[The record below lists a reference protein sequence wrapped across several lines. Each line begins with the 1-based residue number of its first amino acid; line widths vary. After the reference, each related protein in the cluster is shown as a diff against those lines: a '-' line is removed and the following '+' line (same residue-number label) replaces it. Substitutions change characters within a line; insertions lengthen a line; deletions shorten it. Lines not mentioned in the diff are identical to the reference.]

1 MYNLISF
8 HFLYSNRLDIDFLT
22 SKSTDAN
29 CLLQISVDF
38 HKDLVFRNTCI
49 ANEWGEP
56 ETTENLDPMAVSRLL
71 VAGQRFRV
79 CILVTDTKFMIALN
93 EVPFCMYKFRG
104 QLSDIRT
111 LRVTKDVQYVNQ
123 VDHRRCYPSPR
134 PLVWLNDD
142 YHSFSNDV
150 PKKFMAGHAIVIK
163 GIPFGNPKGRFT
175 ITFFEN
181 ETKKQAFHFNARF
194 EQQIVVRNSTNE
206 KLR

>member
-1 MYNLISF
+1 MHDLEF
-8 HFLYSNRLDIDFLT
+8 HRLDIDFLA

-29 CLLQISVDF
+29 CLLQISVHF
-38 HKDLVFRNTCI
+38 FKDLVIRNTRI
-49 ANEWGEP
+49 DNEWGEP
-56 ETTENLDPMAVSRLL
+56 ETNENLDPMAVSRPIEQGKRFRAYLL
-71 VAGQRFRV
+71 V
-79 CILVTDTKFMIALN
+79 TEDKFMIAFN
-93 EVPFCMYKFRG
+93 DVNYCSYKFRG

-134 PLVWLNDD
+134 PLVWMNDD

-150 PKKFMAGHAIVIK
+150 PKKFMAGHAIVIT

-194 EQQIVVRNSTNE
+194 DQQIVVRNSTND
-206 KLR
+206 KLG